1 MKLCESLNTLQ
12 VVLLQ
17 LQLVRGHFP
26 TDAIRKIT
34 AKTFSISDQ
43 SREWRELAG
52 GSRVVGGTFKQIL
65 RVASNV
71 QLIICK

>member
-43 SREWRELAG
+43 RMKRWREGVAG
-52 GSRVVGGTFKQIL
+52 GSRGVGEHLNKYSEWRQMF
-65 RVASNV
+65 N
-71 QLIICK
+71 

>member
-43 SREWRELAG
+43 SREWG
-52 GSRVVGGTFKQIL
+52 GVG
-65 RVASNV
+65 RW
-71 QLIICK
+71 